1 MGAIIKFVMNM
12 EVLNAELERI
22 EQIVLFPAAR
32 WQRSAWQ
39 RGGRV
44 KLGSAAVAFGLA
56 ARRRIAASSGHG
68 RACRHQR
75 RAATAHRHGGDEDT
89 GGDSDGGGTNNQ
101 QSTKITETAAM
112 TATTITMETKGTA
125 VAAEAW

>member
-1 MGAIIKFVMNM
+1 MAAPATT
-12 EVLNAELERI
+12 NA
-22 EQIVLFPAAR
+22 
-32 WQRSAWQ
+32 
-39 RGGRV
+39 
-44 KLGSAAVAFGLA
+44 
-56 ARRRIAASSGHG
+56 
-68 RACRHQR
+68 
-75 RAATAHRHGGDEDT
+75 TTHRHGGDEDT